1 MYAKLDL
8 NLQPVKST
16 YHLGPKTYSINIATL
31 RVVKNLFKRAI
42 NIFVC
47 MFFLEIYLH
56 TYTRFLAKYLHHMS
70 LQLRTT
76 KYFFQRNEISKEL
89 SNQSKCGYLQLD
101 FLLSTNYLL
110 YFKQIHFLSWDISL
124 NLAPIQNN
132 NLSKEKLEKL

>member
-70 LQLRTT
+70 LQLLLQNIFSKRI
-76 KYFFQRNEISKEL
+76 EISNEL
-89 SNQSKCGYLQLD
+89 SNQRKCGYLQLD

-132 NLSKEKLEKL
+132 NLS

>member
-31 RVVKNLFKRAI
+31 TVVKNLFKRAI

-70 LQLRTT
+70 LQLLLQNIFSKRI
-76 KYFFQRNEISKEL
+76 EISNEL